1 MEGIGGTLLRLLDEH
16 SDLALFLLLFMEE
29 SGIPL
34 PLPGDLVMLLAGVRA
49 AEGKSVAVLSLAIME
64 AATLLGSTIL
74 YTLARRGGRPMLYRY
89 GKFLHLEL
97 DKLER
102 AEDFLRRHGPLAIVL
117 GRVIPGL
124 RIPTSLAAGVFGVPY
139 PVFLPALAIGS
150 FAYILFYFL
159 LGYFF
164 GPNVLRAIEG
174 PHFQLRFV
182 WLLLGMGAVVAAYVA
197 IRRSAHL
204 DRALPGLR
212 EPVRLETALMAGLLA
227 TATSTLVM
235 DLLLSGVIAVGEIRP
250 AEALFTLFQGLQ
262 PHFGPRPTIELWAL
276 AIAGYVALHLG
287 WALLY
292 AHVARWLPGPDWLGG
307 LLFALL
313 PLAFAALVLLPALGA
328 GPLGLHL
335 GAGLLPLAGEVLRNA
350 AYGVSLAT
358 GYTLLNRARLAAD

>member
-1 MEGIGGTLLRLLDEH
+1 
-16 SDLALFLLLFMEE
+16 
-29 SGIPL
+29 
-34 PLPGDLVMLLAGVRA
+34 
-49 AEGKSVAVLSLAIME
+49 
-64 AATLLGSTIL
+64 
-74 YTLARRGGRPMLYRY
+74 
-89 GKFLHLEL
+89 
-97 DKLER
+97 
-102 AEDFLRRHGPLAIVL
+102 
-117 GRVIPGL
+117 
-124 RIPTSLAAGVFGVPY
+124 
-139 PVFLPALAIGS
+139 
-150 FAYILFYFL
+150 
-159 LGYFF
+159 
-164 GPNVLRAIEG
+164 
-174 PHFQLRFV
+174 
-182 WLLLGMGAVVAAYVA
+182 
-197 IRRSAHL
+197 
-204 DRALPGLR
+204 
-212 EPVRLETALMAGLLA
+212 
-227 TATSTLVM
+227 LVM